1 MVMLMTMRT
10 AARSARTTV
19 AVMVATAALGAAT
32 AILGSAPA
40 QAAADQAAPLGEATA
55 SAAVDAS
62 TGRLPA
68 GWRHEMLSRI
78 NAARSE
84 AGLAPLKACASLRRA
99 AQGYAGVMARTSTV
113 SHVGPDGTW
122 PWDRMRAEGFRF
134 RAAAENLAT
143 GQTSIEQVLG
153 DWSISPPHQA
163 NLMDPRMTQ
172 VGFGFASD
180 PQGSGRGYWVQ
191 DFGRGAGC

>member
-1 MVMLMTMRT
+1 MAV
-10 AARSARTTV
+10 TV
-19 AVMVATAALGAAT
+19 VAAALGAA
-32 AILGSAPA
+32 AALLAAAPA
-40 QAAADQAAPLGEATA
+40 QAATDHATPLGGATA
-55 SAAVDAS
+55 SMAVDAS

-68 GWRHEMLSRI
+68 GWRNEMLSRI
-78 NAARSE
+78 NAARLD
-84 AGLAPLKACASLRRA
+84 AGIAPLKACASLRRA
-99 AQGYAGVMARTSTV
+99 AQNYAGVLAETNTV

-134 RAAAENLAT
+134 HAAAENLAT

-153 DWSISPPHQA
+153 EWSASPAHLA

-172 VGFGFASD
+172 AGFGFASD
-180 PQGSGRGYWVQ
+180 PHGSGRGYWVQ